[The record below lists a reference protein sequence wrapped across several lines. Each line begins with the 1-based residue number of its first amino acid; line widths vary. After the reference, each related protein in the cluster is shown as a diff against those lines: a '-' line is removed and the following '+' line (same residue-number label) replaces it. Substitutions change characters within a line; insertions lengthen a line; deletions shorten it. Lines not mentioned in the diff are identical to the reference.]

1 MRDVDIGVLRSRLR
15 VSPGGTYNAEMIE
28 KSVEEMTIEMSKRGY
43 AFATVR
49 PRGDRNFETRQVSV
63 VFVVEEGARAYI
75 ERINLRG
82 NTRTRDNVIRREFD
96 IAEGDAYNRV
106 LVDRAE
112 RRISNLGY
120 FKTVK
125 ITTEP
130 GSSADRI
137 ILNVDL
143 EEQSTGEF
151 SVAGGYS
158 TADGFVAEVS
168 VGERNLLG
176 TGTAARAAVQFGQR
190 TRGIEFSY
198 AEPYFLDY
206 RLAFGIDVFA
216 KQVDSSSSFVYRQ
229 ETIGGGFRF
238 GIPLRED
245 LGLQLRYSGYRQ
257 KIDLDQILRNCNN
270 VSPNFG
276 LDPFNPASYP
286 TRPERRPAPIRGRL
300 RLPATPVL
308 RVATP
313 TAKPPRRSSSRSRP
327 APRSSR
333 SSDTAL
339 STIRSIT
346 TRTRRA
352 ACRPSCVRTSRVS
365 AATSTSSAPR
375 ATFATTTS

>member
-1 MRDVDIGVLRSRLR
+1 
-15 VSPGGTYNAEMIE
+15 
-28 KSVEEMTIEMSKRGY
+28 
-43 AFATVR
+43 VR

-82 NTRTRDNVIRREFD
+82 NTRTRDHVIRREFD

-112 RRISNLGY
+112 RRLKNLGY

-137 ILNVDL
+137 ILNVEL

-158 TADGFVAEVS
+158 TSDGLVAEVS

-190 TRGIEFSY
+190 TRGIELSY
-198 AEPYFLDY
+198 AEPYFFDY

-216 KQVDSSSSFVYRQ
+216 KQIDSSSSYVYRQ
-229 ETIGGGFRF
+229 ESIGGGFRF
-238 GIPLRED
+238 GVRCARIWAC
-245 LGLQLRYSGYRQ
+245 S
-257 KIDLDQILRNCNN
+257 C
-270 VSPNFG
+270 
-276 LDPFNPASYP
+276 A
-286 TRPERRPAPIRGRL
+286 TRSIA
-300 RLPATPVL
+300 
-308 RVATP
+308 
-313 TAKPPRRSSSRSRP
+313 RRS
-327 APRSSR
+327 
-333 SSDTAL
+333 
-339 STIRSIT
+339 ISI
-346 TRTRRA
+346 
-352 ACRPSCVRTSRVS
+352 SY
-365 AATSTSSAPR
+365 
-375 ATFATTTS
+375 